1 MWAWSG
7 AGAGPEAVPP
17 PPPSG
22 GPEGT
27 IRASVSAGASRRAE
41 LRPED
46 ATRAQFRRGGRASDS
61 DGGGVGAPSC
71 GEAAGAPG
79 CEPGPQ
85 EGERREGG
93 RAGGAGG
100 RWERRGPCNGRG
112 PGELGFFVDPE
123 PGPTERRGAARSSQ
137 PAGPPRPR
145 LGAEDRR
152 GGRAFRLA
160 PGFGRSRQMFPRP
173 SRATLSAGWGSC
185 GCAAAQ
191 RPEDPCSPP
200 LPLTGKTGNAL
211 VFRSS
216 APGTRVLGEGVSVLH
231 RSDILEG
238 GNRL

>member
-1 MWAWSG
+1 MTGRDPCFVGRVAAMLWAWSG

-123 PGPTERRGAARSSQ
+123 PGPTERRGAARSLQ
-137 PAGPPRPR
+137 PAGPPPPGWVLRTG
-145 LGAEDRR
+145 GAAGPFGSLR
-152 GGRAFRLA
+152 GSDGRARCFPVPAERLC
-160 PGFGRSRQMFPRP
+160 PLGGGP
-173 SRATLSAGWGSC
+173 
-185 GCAAAQ
+185 AAV
-191 RPEDPCSPP
+191 PP
-200 LPLTGKTGNAL
+200 LSGPRTL
-211 VFRSS
+211 VLLPS
-216 APGTRVLGEGVSVLH
+216 L
-231 RSDILEG
+231 
-238 GNRL
+238 